1 MSLFILQLRGELQKM
16 LARRRTFIGFGAFL
30 ALDIVL
36 IWVFH
41 RPNIKHWFSE
51 VISNGGGAFD
61 FYYSATTLG
70 FFILGASTF
79 LLGGL
84 YLALVGG
91 DVVAKE
97 TEDGTLRLV
106 LSRPITRLRVLALKY
121 TACLIY
127 TVFLMFFISISA
139 LLAIACVRGF
149 NGGFF
154 AFTADQKVFS
164 LFPEVGESYLRYG
177 FATLC
182 LSLGMC
188 TVTSIAFFFSCLK
201 IKPAAAT
208 IMTLS
213 YVFLDFILHNMP
225 FMKDYK
231 GYFITTHIEIW
242 ARSCELRIPW
252 ADLIEGYSSLAAI
265 NLTLFVAGWVAFQ
278 SRDFKS

>member
-1 MSLFILQLRGELQKM
+1 MAVFLLQLRGELQKM

-30 ALDIVL
+30 ALDIFL
-36 IWVFH
+36 IWVLH
-41 RPNIKHWFSE
+41 REGTKRWFSNI
-51 VISNGGGAFD
+51 ISFGGGSFD
-61 FYYSATTLG
+61 FYYSATTMG
-70 FFILGASTF
+70 FFILGASTL

-106 LSRPITRLRVLALKY
+106 LSRPVTRLRVLTLKY
-121 TACLIY
+121 LACLIY
-127 TVFLMFFISISA
+127 TVFLMCFISITA
-139 LLAIACVRGF
+139 LLAVACVRGF

-154 AFTADQKVFS
+154 AFTADQMVFS
-164 LFPEVGESYLRYG
+164 LFPDVTESYLRYG
-177 FATLC
+177 FATIC

-213 YVFLDFILHNMP
+213 YLFLDFILRTMP

-231 GYFITTHIEIW
+231 EYLINNRIAIW
-242 ARSCELRIPW
+242 ARSCEMRVPW
-252 ADLIEGYSSLAAI
+252 ADLIEGYSVLIAI

>member
-1 MSLFILQLRGELQKM
+1 MSLFLLQLRGELQKM

-36 IWVFH
+36 IWLLH
-41 RPNIKHWFSE
+41 RNKMKEWFSS
-51 VISNGGGAFD
+51 VIAGGGGAFE

-106 LSRPITRLRVLALKY
+106 LSRPVTRLRVLALKY
-121 TACLIY
+121 VACLVY

-149 NGGFF
+149 HGGFF
-154 AFTADQKVFS
+154 AYTVDQKVFS
-164 LFPEVGESYLRYG
+164 LFPEVGQSYVRYG

-182 LSLGMC
+182 LSLSMC

-208 IMTLS
+208 IVTLS
-213 YVFLDFILHNMP
+213 YIFLDFILRAMP

-231 GYFITTHIEIW
+231 GYLITNRIDIW
-242 ARSCELRIPW
+242 IRSCDMRIPW
-252 ADLIEGYSSLAAI
+252 ADLIDGYAILAGI

-278 SRDFKS
+278 ARDFKS